1 MRGIL
6 YAVNPAHVLILHNH
20 NNVDCDSSVVT
31 VEPPTLP
38 ELIRMK
44 VPQEVGKNYTNF
56 GIFLLE
62 DRTGNR
68 VDTIEEECCG
78 KPDRITGK
86 ILQEWVLGKGAALT
100 WQTLVKTLND
110 CKLNTLADR
119 IQATKLPPAP

>member
-1 MRGIL
+1 MYI
-6 YAVNPAHVLILHNH
+6 HDH

-38 ELIRMK
+38 ELLRME
-44 VPQEVGKNYTNF
+44 VPQEVGNNYFNF

-62 DRTGNR
+62 DRTGSR
-68 VDTIEEECCG
+68 VDIIEEECRG
-78 KPDRITGK
+78 KPERITRK

-100 WQTLVKTLND
+100 WQTLIKTLKD
-110 CKLNTLADR
+110 CKLNILADR